1 MSANRK
7 RKIRVEVRMTEDEH
21 EVFLQRMRDVGM
33 QNMDGFLRKMA
44 LTGYILRIDMSEVR
58 ETLRLLANAT
68 NNINQIA
75 KRANETRSIY
85 AEDVIQLRDEVSG
98 MRSQV
103 SDLMKVYGKIRKLL
117 EV

>member
-1 MSANRK
+1 MSTNRK

-21 EVFLQRMRDVGM
+21 EVLLQRMHDIGM

-68 NNINQIA
+68 NNINQVA
-75 KRANETRSIY
+75 KRANETRSVY
-85 AEDVIQLRDEVSG
+85 AVDVIQLKDEVSD

-103 SDLMKVYGKIRKLL
+103 SDLMKVYGKIRQLL
-117 EV
+117 GQ

>member
-1 MSANRK
+1 MSINRK

-33 QNMDGFLRKMA
+33 QSMDGFMRKMA

-68 NNINQIA
+68 NNVNQIA
-75 KRANETRSIY
+75 KRANEIHSIY
-85 AEDVIQLRDEVSG
+85 ETDIEDLRRQYDTLWDSANNILQG
-98 MRSQV
+98 
-103 SDLMKVYGKIRKLL
+103 LAKIK
-117 EV
+117 